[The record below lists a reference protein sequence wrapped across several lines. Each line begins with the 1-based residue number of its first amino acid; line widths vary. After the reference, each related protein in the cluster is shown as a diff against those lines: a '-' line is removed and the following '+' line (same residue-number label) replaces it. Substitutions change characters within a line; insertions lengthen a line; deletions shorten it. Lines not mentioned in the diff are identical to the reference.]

1 MERSAPAATL
11 ETANEIDTVA
21 LLERLR
27 ACQLQVASIGYPKPD
42 DLVGR
47 ELELIDR
54 ALRRLLR
61 ELGDRDSVDT

>member
-27 ACQLQVASIGYPKPD
+27 ACQYQVASIGYPKRD

-61 ELGDRDSVDT
+61 ELGDRDSVDA

>member
-27 ACQLQVASIGYPKPD
+27 ACQLQVASIGYPKRD

-61 ELGDRDSVDT
+61 ELGDRDSVDA

>member
-1 MERSAPAATL
+1 M
-11 ETANEIDTVA
+11 A

-27 ACQLQVASIGYPKPD
+27 ACQFQVASIGYPKRD

-61 ELGDRDSVDT
+61 ELGDRDSVDA

>member
-1 MERSAPAATL
+1 
-11 ETANEIDTVA
+11 VA